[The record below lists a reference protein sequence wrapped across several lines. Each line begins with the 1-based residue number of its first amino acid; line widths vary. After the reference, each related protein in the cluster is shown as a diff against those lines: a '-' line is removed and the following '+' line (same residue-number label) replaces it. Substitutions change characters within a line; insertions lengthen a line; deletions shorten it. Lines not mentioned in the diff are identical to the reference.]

1 MWIHCL
7 SSWEDSDTP
16 EMYHSIIITL
26 LAPLAFMRI
35 SSGKGKGE

>member
-1 MWIHCL
+1 MRIRCL
-7 SSWEDSDTP
+7 SYWEDSDTP

-26 LAPLAFMRI
+26 LAILTFIRI